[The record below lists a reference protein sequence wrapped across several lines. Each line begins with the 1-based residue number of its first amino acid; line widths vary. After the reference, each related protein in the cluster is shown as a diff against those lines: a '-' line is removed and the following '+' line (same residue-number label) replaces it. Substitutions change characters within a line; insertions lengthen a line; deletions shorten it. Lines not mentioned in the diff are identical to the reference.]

1 MLKLYAVMMMVV
13 LKLGPCLMVMVMM
26 MVLVLIMM
34 VMFMMGND
42 EAVWA
47 CSR

>member
-1 MLKLYAVMMMVV
+1 MMMVV

>member
-1 MLKLYAVMMMVV
+1 MMVV
-13 LKLGPCLMVMVMM
+13 LKLGPCLMVMMVMM